1 MNAQAHILV
10 VDDEAQIQRFLGHAL
25 TASGYTVAAAL
36 DGKAALK
43 LFASGGFDLA
53 IVDLGLPGIDG
64 LTVIGQI
71 RQTSDLPIIV
81 LSANDTED
89 RKIEALDM
97 GADDFVGKPFGIG
110 ELLARVRACLRKR
123 PGNAAAQE
131 RLEVG
136 GIALDLAAHKAMR
149 DGETLRLTPKE
160 FELLALLMANAD
172 RVMTHRQILERIWGK
187 AHVEDVA
194 YLRVF
199 VGQLRQKIEAIPAEP
214 KRIVTEPGIGYR
226 FMAA

>member
-1 MNAQAHILV
+1 MNPQAHILV

-25 TASGYTVAAAL
+25 TASGYTVAAAA

-43 LFASGGFDLA
+43 LFAGGGVDLA
-53 IVDLGLPGIDG
+53 IVDLGLPEVDG

-71 RQTSDLPIIV
+71 RQTSALPIIV

-123 PGNAAAQE
+123 QGTAAPE
-131 RLEVG
+131 RLDAG
-136 GIALDLAAHKAMR
+136 GIALDLAAHKATR

-160 FELLALLMANAD
+160 FDLLALLMANAD
-172 RVMTHRQILERIWGK
+172 RVMTHRQILEKIWGK
-187 AHVEDVA
+187 AHAEDVA

-214 KRIVTEPGIGYR
+214 KLIVTEPGIGYR
-226 FMAA
+226 FIAG

>member
-25 TASGYTVAAAL
+25 TASGYTVAAAT

-43 LFASGGFDLA
+43 LFAGGGVDLA

-81 LSANDTED
+81 LSANDAEE

-110 ELLARVRACLRKR
+110 ELLARVRAGLRKR
-123 PGNAAAQE
+123 QSNAAASE
-131 RLEVG
+131 RLEAG
-136 GIALDLAAHKAMR
+136 GITLDLAAHKATR
-149 DGETLRLTPKE
+149 DGEALRLTPKE

-187 AHVEDVA
+187 AHTEDVA

-226 FMAA
+226 FIAG

>member
-25 TASGYTVAAAL
+25 NASGYTVAAAL
-36 DGKAALK
+36 DGKSALK
-43 LFASGGFDLA
+43 LFAGGGVDLA

-81 LSANDTED
+81 LSANDAED

-110 ELLARVRACLRKR
+110 ELLARVRAGLRKR
-123 PGNAAAQE
+123 QSNAAASE
-131 RLEVG
+131 RLEAG
-136 GIALDLAAHKAMR
+136 GITLDLAAHKATR
-149 DGETLRLTPKE
+149 DGEALRLTPKE

-187 AHVEDVA
+187 AHTEDVA

-226 FMAA
+226 FIAG

>member
-25 TASGYTVAAAL
+25 TASGYTVAAAT

-43 LFASGGFDLA
+43 LFAGGGVDLA

-81 LSANDTED
+81 LSAIDAED

-110 ELLARVRACLRKR
+110 ELLARVRAGLRKR
-123 PGNAAAQE
+123 QSNAAASE
-131 RLEVG
+131 RLEAG
-136 GIALDLAAHKAMR
+136 GITLDLAAHKATR
-149 DGETLRLTPKE
+149 DGEALRLTPKE

-187 AHVEDVA
+187 AHTEDVA

-226 FMAA
+226 FIAG

>member
-25 TASGYTVAAAL
+25 TASGYTVAAAT

-43 LFASGGFDLA
+43 LFAGGGVDLA

-81 LSANDTED
+81 LSANDAED

-110 ELLARVRACLRKR
+110 ELLARVRAGLRKR
-123 PGNAAAQE
+123 QSNAAASE
-131 RLEVG
+131 RLEAG
-136 GIALDLAAHKAMR
+136 EITLDLAAHKATR
-149 DGETLRLTPKE
+149 DGEALRLTPKE

-187 AHVEDVA
+187 AHTEDVA

-226 FMAA
+226 FIAG

>member
-25 TASGYTVAAAL
+25 TASGYTVAAAT

-43 LFASGGFDLA
+43 LFAGGGVDLA

-81 LSANDTED
+81 LSANDAED

-110 ELLARVRACLRKR
+110 ELLARVRAGLRKR
-123 PGNAAAQE
+123 QSNAAASE
-131 RLEVG
+131 RLEAG
-136 GIALDLAAHKAMR
+136 GIALDLAAHKATR
-149 DGETLRLTPKE
+149 DGEALRLTPKE

-187 AHVEDVA
+187 AHTEDVA

-226 FMAA
+226 FIAG

>member
-25 TASGYTVAAAL
+25 TASGYTVAAAA

-43 LFASGGFDLA
+43 LFASGGIDLA

-123 PGNAAAQE
+123 QSAVATE
-131 RLEVG
+131 RLEAG
-136 GIALDLAAHKAMR
+136 GIALDLAAHKATR

-199 VGQLRQKIEAIPAEP
+199 VGQLRQKIETIPAEP

>member
-36 DGKAALK
+36 DGNSALK
-43 LFASGGFDLA
+43 LFAGGGVDLA

-123 PGNAAAQE
+123 QGNAAASE
-131 RLEVG
+131 RLEAG
-136 GIALDLAAHKAMR
+136 GIVVDLAAHKATR

-172 RVMTHRQILERIWGK
+172 RVMTHRQILEKIWGK
-187 AHVEDVA
+187 AHTEDVA

-214 KRIVTEPGIGYR
+214 KRVVTEPGIGYR
-226 FMAA
+226 FIAG

>member
-1 MNAQAHILV
+1 MNAQPHILV
-10 VDDEAQIQRFLGHAL
+10 IDDEAQIQRFLGHAL

-43 LFASGGFDLA
+43 LFAGGGVDLA
-53 IVDLGLPGIDG
+53 IVDLGLPEIDG

-123 PGNAAAQE
+123 QGNAAASE
-131 RLEVG
+131 RLEAG
-136 GIALDLAAHKAMR
+136 GIVVDLAAHQAMR

-172 RVMTHRQILERIWGK
+172 RVMTHRQILEKIWGK
-187 AHVEDVA
+187 AHTEDVA

-226 FMAA
+226 FIAG

>member
-1 MNAQAHILV
+1 MNPQAHILV

-43 LFASGGFDLA
+43 LFAGGGVDLA
-53 IVDLGLPGIDG
+53 IVDLGLPEIDG

-123 PGNAAAQE
+123 QGNAAASE
-131 RLEVG
+131 RLEAG
-136 GIALDLAAHKAMR
+136 GIVVDLAAHKAMR

-172 RVMTHRQILERIWGK
+172 RVMTHRQILEKIWGK
-187 AHVEDVA
+187 AHTEDVA

-214 KRIVTEPGIGYR
+214 KRVVTEPGIGYR
-226 FMAA
+226 FIAG

>member
-1 MNAQAHILV
+1 MNAQPHILV

-25 TASGYTVAAAL
+25 TASGYTVAAAA

-43 LFASGGFDLA
+43 LFASGGIDLA

-123 PGNAAAQE
+123 QGNAAASE
-131 RLEVG
+131 RLEAG
-136 GIALDLAAHKAMR
+136 GIVVDLAAHKATC

-172 RVMTHRQILERIWGK
+172 RVMTHRQILEKIWGK
-187 AHVEDVA
+187 AHTEDVA

-226 FMAA
+226 FIAG

>member
-1 MNAQAHILV
+1 MNPQAHILV

-36 DGKAALK
+36 DGKSALK
-43 LFASGGFDLA
+43 LFAGGGFDLA

-123 PGNAAAQE
+123 QGSAAASE
-131 RLEVG
+131 RLEAG
-136 GIALDLAAHKAMR
+136 GIVVDLAAHKATR

-172 RVMTHRQILERIWGK
+172 RVMTHRQILEKIWGK
-187 AHVEDVA
+187 AHTEDVA

-214 KRIVTEPGIGYR
+214 KRVVTEPGIGYR
-226 FMAA
+226 FIAG

>member
-1 MNAQAHILV
+1 MNAQPHILV

-36 DGKAALK
+36 DGKSALK
-43 LFASGGFDLA
+43 LFAGGDIDLA

-123 PGNAAAQE
+123 QGSAPASE
-131 RLEVG
+131 RLEAG
-136 GIALDLAAHKAMR
+136 GIVVDLAAHKATR

-172 RVMTHRQILERIWGK
+172 RVMTHRQILEKIWGK
-187 AHVEDVA
+187 AHTEDVA

-199 VGQLRQKIEAIPAEP
+199 VGQLRQKIETIPAEP
-214 KRIVTEPGIGYR
+214 KRVVTEPGIGYR
-226 FMAA
+226 FIAL

>member
-1 MNAQAHILV
+1 MNAQPHILV

-36 DGKAALK
+36 DGKSALK
-43 LFASGGFDLA
+43 LFAGGGFDLA

-123 PGNAAAQE
+123 QGSAAASE
-131 RLEVG
+131 RLEAG
-136 GIALDLAAHKAMR
+136 GIAVDLAAHKATR

-172 RVMTHRQILERIWGK
+172 RVMTHRQILEKIWGK
-187 AHVEDVA
+187 AHTEDVA

-214 KRIVTEPGIGYR
+214 KRVVTEPGIGYR
-226 FMAA
+226 FIAG

>member
-25 TASGYTVAAAL
+25 TASGYTVAAAT

-43 LFASGGFDLA
+43 LFAGGGVDLA

-81 LSANDTED
+81 LSANDAED

-110 ELLARVRACLRKR
+110 ELLARVRAGLRKR
-123 PGNAAAQE
+123 QSNAAASE
-131 RLEVG
+131 RLEAG
-136 GIALDLAAHKAMR
+136 GITLDLAAHKATR
-149 DGETLRLTPKE
+149 DGEALRLTPKE

-187 AHVEDVA
+187 AHTEDVA

-226 FMAA
+226 FIAG

>member
-1 MNAQAHILV
+1 MNPQPHILV
-10 VDDEAQIQRFLGHAL
+10 VDDEVQIQRFLGHAL
-25 TASGYTVAAAL
+25 TASGYTVAAAA
-36 DGKAALK
+36 DGKTALK
-43 LFASGGFDLA
+43 LFAAGGFDLA

-81 LSANDTED
+81 LSANDAED

-123 PGNAAAQE
+123 QATGGPE
-131 RLEVG
+131 RLDAG
-136 GIALDLAAHKAMR
+136 GILLDLAAHKATR
-149 DGETLRLTPKE
+149 DGEALRLTPKE

-199 VGQLRQKIEAIPAEP
+199 VGQLRQKIETIPAEP
-214 KRIVTEPGIGYR
+214 KLIVTEPGIGYR
-226 FMAA
+226 FLAG